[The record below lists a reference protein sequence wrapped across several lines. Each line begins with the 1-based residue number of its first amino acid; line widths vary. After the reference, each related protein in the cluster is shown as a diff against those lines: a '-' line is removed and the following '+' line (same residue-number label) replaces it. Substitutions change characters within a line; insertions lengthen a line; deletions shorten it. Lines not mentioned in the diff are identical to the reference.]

1 MEVDWP
7 LPSDP
12 FSDAYRCAVLEMY
25 DWLRGGPYSLANELT
40 PFDHSA
46 AVVRPFPFFTGS
58 PVTAGNHL
66 AAIGHLIR
74 TAGAGESSQILE
86 LGAGWGNVALF
97 LAQLG
102 CQVTVLDISE
112 EFVKLIDDRAA
123 CLGVQIET
131 RIGDFHSVSDLDG
144 TYDVVLFFESFHHC
158 LEHGRL
164 VQELDRIVRPGGRI
178 VFAAEPVAR
187 RFWCPWGLR
196 LDGESVW
203 AIRRNGWPRTGL
215 PSVLLPRDAQPSRLA
230 CKPFR
235 DAQDACRAGLGRH
248 AILTCSMEAAG
259 PVLRPRPGK
268 ARS

>member
-203 AIRRNGWPRTGL
+203 AIRRNGWLELG
-215 PSVLLPRDAQPSRLA
+215 
-230 CKPFR
+230 FR
-235 DAQDACRAGLGRH
+235 RSYFLEMLSRAGWRANLFATH
-248 AILTCSMEAAG
+248 ETPAG
-259 PVLRPRPGK
+259 QVWV
-268 ARS
+268 ATRS